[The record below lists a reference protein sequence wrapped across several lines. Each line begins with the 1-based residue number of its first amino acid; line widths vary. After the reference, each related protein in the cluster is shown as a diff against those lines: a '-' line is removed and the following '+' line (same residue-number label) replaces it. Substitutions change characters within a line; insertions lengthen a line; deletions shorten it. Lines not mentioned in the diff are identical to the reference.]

1 MAELL
6 YRLGRFSSRRS
17 WTVITGWIVALA
29 LAAGAFLAFGGTV
42 TTTMSIPGTETERVN
57 AQLTDELDG
66 LGGAAGTVVFR
77 TEDGSA
83 FTDAQ
88 VEQIG
93 ELLGDLAGTDRVDDV
108 VNPFDAAADRAD
120 QEQQLADGVAQLD
133 AAERQVA
140 DGTAQLDA
148 AEAQLDAGQAQLDA
162 AIAQAQADGT
172 YAFAEAQFSAQQ
184 AELDRNRAELDAQRA
199 ELEAGAAELP
209 DQRAQLED
217 GQRLVDAASEIRTV
231 STDGA
236 TATGVVM
243 FEDDLFALPAETKAA
258 VAEAI
263 DAAGIDGVQVDY
275 SSEIA
280 SNIDGLLGPGEIAG
294 VVLALLVLIVMFR
307 ALLPAVL
314 PIVSSIIGVGVG
326 VAGSL
331 AFSGLV
337 DMTSVTPV
345 LGVMLG
351 LAVGIDYALFI
362 MNRHRS
368 QVLAGMEVRESIALA
383 NGTSGNAVV
392 FAGSTVLVAL
402 LALNITGIPF
412 LGVMGTVG
420 AACVLIAVLLAVS
433 FTPAVLGLLGIRIV
447 NRRARAQVGHE
458 AHARPDL
465 KPMKTGRA
473 LLRAALA
480 IIVLLIVAIPALS
493 MRLGLPDG
501 SSEATDSTQYRAYTA
516 VADAFGAG
524 QNGPL
529 LVTAALP
536 AGVAEDDVLA
546 TQADLADLL
555 LEQDGVV
562 AVVPVGVSDDRDF
575 LAFQVV
581 PVDGPSSESTE
592 QLVHDLRDLSP
603 LPRAAAGGI
612 AGVDGD
618 IDLGVA
624 GQASGNIDIS
634 EKLAGVLPVYLAL
647 VVGLSLLILI
657 LVFRSILV
665 PLVATAGFVLSLFA
679 AFGAIVAIFQWGWL
693 GSVFGVHDPG
703 PVLNFAPII
712 IMGVLF
718 GLAMDYQLFL
728 VSGMREAYVH
738 GVPAR
743 TAVVAGLRNGRVVV
757 AAAAIIMTAVF
768 GGFVFSHLTMVRP
781 LGFGLAIGVLFD
793 AFIVRMLLIPAVMHL
808 LGESAW
814 WLPKWLDR
822 ILPNVDVEGAALER
836 THPVHGAESDAS
848 VAAGGDATDGS
859 IAAVD
864 PGAVEGRRQ
873 PIG

>member
-17 WTVITGWIVALA
+17 WTVITGWIVALV
-29 LAAGAFLAFGGTV
+29 LAAGAFLAFGGTL
-42 TTTMSIPGTETERVN
+42 TTSMSIPGTETDRVN

-66 LGGAAGTVVFR
+66 LGGAAGTVVFQ
-77 TEDGSA
+77 TDDGSA

-88 VEQIG
+88 EQQVG
-93 ELLGDLAGTDRVDDV
+93 ELLDDLAAIDRVDDV
-108 VNPFDAAADRAD
+108 VDPFEAAADRAD

-133 AAERQVA
+133 AAERQIA

-209 DQRAQLED
+209 DQRMQLED
-217 GQRLVDAASEIRTV
+217 GQRLVDAASEVRTV

-243 FEDDLFALPAETKAA
+243 FEDDLFTLPAETKAA
-258 VAEAI
+258 VAEAL

-280 SNIDGLLGPGEIAG
+280 SSIDGLLGPGEIAG
-294 VVLALLVLIVMFR
+294 VALALLVLIVMFR

-368 QVLAGMEVRESIALA
+368 QVLAGMEIRESIALA

-433 FTPAVLGLLGIRIV
+433 FTPAVLGLIGIRIV
-447 NRRARAQVGHE
+447 NRRARAQIGHE

-480 IIVLLIVAIPALS
+480 IIVLLVVAIPALS

-536 AGVAEDDVLA
+536 EGIAEDDVPT
-546 TQADLADLL
+546 TQADLAELL
-555 LEQDGVV
+555 LEQEDVV

-603 LPRAAAGGI
+603 LSAAAAGGI

-808 LGESAW
+808 LGNSAW

-836 THPVHGAESDAS
+836 SHPVHGSSAAARAGADAAADGSAESAED
-848 VAAGGDATDGS
+848 
-859 IAAVD
+859 
-864 PGAVEGRRQ
+864 ERQ
-873 PIG
+873 TVG

>member
-6 YRLGRFSSRRS
+6 YRLGRLASRRS
-17 WTVITGWIVALA
+17 WTVITGWIVTLA
-29 LAAGAFLAFGGTV
+29 LAAGAFLAFGGTL
-42 TTTMSIPGTETERVN
+42 TTTMSIPGTETERVTE
-57 AQLTDELDG
+57 QLTDELDG
-66 LGGAAGTVVFR
+66 LGGATGTVVFR
-77 TEDGSA
+77 TDDGSA
-83 FTDAQ
+83 FTPSQ
-88 VEQIG
+88 EEQIG
-93 ELLGDLAGTDRVDDV
+93 ELLDGIAEIDRVDDV
-108 VNPFDAAADRAD
+108 VNPFAAASERAE
-120 QEQQLADGVAQLD
+120 QEQQLADGAAQLD
-133 AAERQVA
+133 EAEQQVA
-140 DGTAQLDA
+140 DGSAQLDA

-162 AIAQAQADGT
+162 AVAQAQADGT
-172 YAFAEAQFSAQQ
+172 YAFAEAQFAAQQ
-184 AELDRNRAELDAQRA
+184 AELDANRAQLDAQRA

-209 DQRAQLED
+209 DQRSRLED

-231 STDGA
+231 SADGA
-236 TATGVVM
+236 TAAGAVL
-243 FEDDLFALPAETKAA
+243 FEDELFSLSDETKAA
-258 VAEAI
+258 VAGELD
-263 DAAGIDGVQVDY
+263 DADIDGVSIDS

-280 SNIDGLLGPGEIAG
+280 SSIEGLLGPGEIAG
-294 VVLALLVLIVMFR
+294 VALALLVLILMFR
-307 ALLPAVL
+307 ALLPAVM
-314 PIVSSIIGVGVG
+314 PIVSSSIGVGIG

-331 AFSGLV
+331 AFSGVV

-362 MNRHRS
+362 MNRHRR
-368 QVLAGMEVRESIALA
+368 QVLAGMEIRESIALA

-402 LALNITGIPF
+402 LALNVTGIPF

-420 AACVLIAVLLAVS
+420 AVCVLIAVLLAVS
-433 FTPAVLGLLGIRIV
+433 FTPAVLGLIGIRIV
-447 NRRARAQVGHE
+447 NRRARSQIGHE
-458 AHARPDL
+458 SHARPEL
-465 KPMKTGRA
+465 KPMGTGRA

-480 IIVLLIVAIPALS
+480 IIVLLVVAIPALS

-501 SSEATDSTQYRAYTA
+501 SSEATDSTQYQAYAA

-536 AGVAEDDVLA
+536 DGVAEDEVTA
-546 TQADLADLL
+546 TQANLADLL
-555 LEQDGVV
+555 LEQEDVV
-562 AVVPVGVSDDRDF
+562 AVAPVGVSDDRDF

-581 PVDGPSSESTE
+581 PVDGPSSVSTE

-603 LPRAAAGGI
+603 VPGEA

-647 VVGLSLLILI
+647 VVGLSLIILV

-693 GSVFGVHDPG
+693 GAVFGVHDPG

-757 AAAAIIMTAVF
+757 TAAAIIMTAVF
-768 GGFVFSHLTMVRP
+768 GGFVFSHLAMVRP

-808 LGESAW
+808 LGRSAW
-814 WLPKWLDR
+814 WLPRWLDR

-836 THPVHGAESDAS
+836 SHPVHGASAAAVGGGSGD
-848 VAAGGDATDGS
+848 AAGVELAGEDA
-859 IAAVD
+859 A
-864 PGAVEGRRQ
+864 GARIRS
-873 PIG
+873 

>member
-6 YRLGRFSSRRS
+6 YRLGRFSSRRP

-29 LAAGAFLAFGGTV
+29 LAAGAFLAFGGAL
-42 TTTMSIPGTETERVN
+42 TTSMSIPGTETDRVN
-57 AQLTDELDG
+57 SQLTDELDG
-66 LGGAAGTVVFR
+66 LGGATATVVFR
-77 TEDGSA
+77 TDDGSA
-83 FTDAQ
+83 FTTAQ
-88 VEQIG
+88 EDEV
-93 ELLGDLAGTDRVDDV
+93 GDLLDGIAGLDGVEGVVD
-108 VNPFDAAADRAD
+108 PFDAASERADR
-120 QEQQLADGVAQLD
+120 EQQLADGEAQLD
-133 AAERQVA
+133 DAEQQVA

-148 AEAQLDAGQAQLDA
+148 AAAQLDAGQAQLDA
-162 AIAQAQADGT
+162 AVAQAQADGT
-172 YAFAEAQFSAQQ
+172 YAFAQDQFTAQQ
-184 AELDRNRAELDAQRA
+184 ASLDENRAQLDAQRA

-209 DQRAQLED
+209 DRRAQLED
-217 GQRLVDAASEIRTV
+217 AQRLVDAAAEIRTV

-236 TATGVVM
+236 TATGAVM
-243 FEDDLFALPAETKAA
+243 FEDDLFTLSGEVKAA
-258 VAEAI
+258 VAAEL
-263 DAAGIDGVQVDY
+263 DDAGIDGVRVDY

-280 SNIDGLLGPGEIAG
+280 ASIDGLVGPGEIAG
-294 VVLALLVLIVMFR
+294 VLLALVVLIVLFR
-307 ALLPAVL
+307 ALLPAVM
-314 PIVSSIIGVGVG
+314 PIISSIVGVGVG

-331 AFSGLV
+331 AFSGVV
-337 DMTSVTPV
+337 DMSSVTPV

-362 MNRHRS
+362 MNRHRR
-368 QVLAGMEVRESIALA
+368 QVLAGMDLRESIALA

-402 LALNITGIPF
+402 LALNVTGIPF

-420 AACVLIAVLLAVS
+420 AACVLVAVLLAVS
-433 FTPAVLGLLGIRIV
+433 FTPAVLGLLGVRIV
-447 NRRARAQVGHE
+447 NRRARASIGHE
-458 AHARPDL
+458 SHARPDL
-465 KPMKTGRA
+465 KPMRTGRA

-480 IIVLLIVAIPALS
+480 IVGLLVVAIPALS

-529 LVTAALP
+529 LVTVALP
-536 AGVAEDDVLA
+536 EAVDEADVVGV
-546 TQADLADLL
+546 QADLADRL
-555 LEQDGVV
+555 LEEADVV
-562 AVVPVGVSDDRDF
+562 AVAPVGVSEDRDF

-592 QLVHDLRDLSP
+592 QLVHDLRGLSP
-603 LPRAAAGGI
+603 LPGDVAGL
-612 AGVDGD
+612 DGD
-618 IDLGVA
+618 LDLGVA

-647 VVGLSLLILI
+647 VVGLSLVILV

-679 AFGAIVAIFQWGWL
+679 AFGAVVAIFQWGWL
-693 GSVFGVHDPG
+693 GPVFGVHDPG

-712 IMGVLF
+712 VMGVLF

-743 TAVVAGLRNGRVVV
+743 TAVVAGMRNGRAVVT
-757 AAAAIIMTAVF
+757 AAAIIMTAVF

-793 AFIVRMLLIPAVMHL
+793 AFIVRMLLTPAIMHL
-808 LGESAW
+808 LGRAAW

-822 ILPNVDVEGAALER
+822 ILPDVDVEGAALER
-836 THPVHGAESDAS
+836 SHPVHGAEAEPGADAGTEA
-848 VAAGGDATDGS
+848 VETEGVGAAGAG
-859 IAAVD
+859 AAA
-864 PGAVEGRRQ
+864 PR
-873 PIG
+873 

>member
-29 LAAGAFLAFGGTV
+29 LAAGAFLAFGGTL
-42 TTTMSIPGTETERVN
+42 TTSMSIPGTETDRVN
-57 AQLTDELDG
+57 AQLADELDG
-66 LGGAAGTVVFR
+66 LGGAAGTVVFQA
-77 TEDGSA
+77 DGGSA

-88 VEQIG
+88 QEQIG
-93 ELLGDLAGTDRVDDV
+93 EVLDDLAAIDRVDDV
-108 VNPFDAAADRAD
+108 VNPFDAASDRAD
-120 QEQQLADGVAQLD
+120 QEQQLADGVIQLD
-133 AAERQVA
+133 DAEQRIA

-148 AEAQLDAGQAQLDA
+148 AEAQLDAGRARLDA

-172 YAFAEAQFSAQQ
+172 YAFAEEQFSAQQ
-184 AELDRNRAELDAQRA
+184 AELDQNRAQLDAQRA
-199 ELEAGAAELP
+199 ELDAGAAELP
-209 DQRAQLED
+209 DRRAQLD
-217 GQRLVDAASEIRTV
+217 AGQRLVDAASEIRTV

-243 FEDDLFALPAETKAA
+243 FEDDLFTLPAETKAA
-258 VAEAI
+258 VAETL
-263 DAAGIDGVQVDY
+263 DAADIDGVQVDY

-280 SNIDGLLGPGEIAG
+280 ASTDGLLGPGEIAG
-294 VVLALLVLIVMFR
+294 VVLALLVLIIMFR

-314 PIVSSIIGVGVG
+314 PIISSIVGVGVG

-331 AFSGLV
+331 AFSGLI
-337 DMTSVTPV
+337 DMSSVTPV

-368 QVLAGMEVRESIALA
+368 QVLAGMEIRESIALA

-433 FTPAVLGLLGIRIV
+433 FTPAVLGLIGIRIV
-447 NRRARAQVGHE
+447 NRRARAQIGHE
-458 AHARPDL
+458 AHARPEL
-465 KPMKTGRA
+465 TPMTTGRA

-480 IIVLLIVAIPALS
+480 IVVLLVVAIPALS

-536 AGVAEDDVLA
+536 AGVAEDAVVA
-546 TQADLADLL
+546 TQADLAELL
-555 LEQDGVV
+555 LQQEDVV
-562 AVVPVGVSDDRDF
+562 AVAPVGVSDDRDF
-575 LAFQVV
+575 IAFQVV
-581 PVDGPSSESTE
+581 PVDGPSSVSTE

-603 LPRAAAGGI
+603 LSADAAGGI

-634 EKLAGVLPVYLAL
+634 EKLAGVLPTYLAL
-647 VVGLSLLILI
+647 VVGLSLIILV

-679 AFGAIVAIFQWGWL
+679 AFGAMVAIFQWGWL

-757 AAAAIIMTAVF
+757 TAAAIIMTAVF

-808 LGESAW
+808 LGNSAW
-814 WLPKWLDR
+814 RLPKWLDR

-836 THPVHGAESDAS
+836 SHPVHGSSATAGDAAGDAVAGAPAESAED
-848 VAAGGDATDGS
+848 
-859 IAAVD
+859 
-864 PGAVEGRRQ
+864 ERQ
-873 PIG
+873 PVG